1 MHKRLIEEGFNRRY
15 VLLPLLLSIGLVV
28 LGFGITEAR
37 RAQARDLSIVL
48 RERQDVIALIAETV
62 YKALEAESAHRGFLL
77 TAGETFLP
85 PMESGLAGARDRLDE
100 LSFRY
105 QSLAPE
111 EVKVIR
117 GVEADLA
124 AKVAEMEQSVA
135 LLREGKPDDALAM
148 VRSDRGLLRMQA
160 IREELDALSAREHD
174 RFLVGLREWSASI
187 RTNTAI
193 NAAATV
199 FTLLVLVFLGLL
211 ASRDIRRRESFASQ
225 LSAQIDERTA
235 ELEDLSRHMS
245 RVVEAEK
252 HALARELHDELGGVL
267 VAMRIDLAQLRKR
280 IGANADPDMKVR
292 WDRIELA
299 LAQGLEL
306 KRRVIED
313 LRPTLLD
320 NMGLFTALRWLAT
333 QRAEQSGFALE
344 MIGLDDD
351 VQIPPET
358 AIAVFRTAQEV
369 ITNIVKH
376 AAATRVSIRAAVGA
390 RLTLEI
396 SDDGRGIPAAAEH
409 RTGSH
414 GLKQM
419 RFRVEGVGGSL
430 RIAPRMP
437 HGTTI
442 ELSVPLPPADAEA
455 EQDA

>member
-62 YKALEAESAHRGFLL
+62 YKALEAESAQRGFLL
-77 TAGETFLP
+77 TADETFLP

-135 LLREGKPDDALAM
+135 LLREGKPDDALAV
-148 VRSDRGLLRMQA
+148 VRSDPGLLRMQA